1 MNEMEALM
9 MTKVDVVRA
18 EMVKAMKAG
27 DKERKNALSMLL
39 SALKNAT
46 IDKRS
51 DLTEEEADVIVR
63 KEIKQTQET
72 LDTTPSDRT
81 DIIEECRLRI
91 AVYEEFVPKMM
102 EADAIEAVI
111 KETLT
116 ELGIEAPTAKDKI
129 MKVLMPKV
137 KGKADGKLVNQ
148 LLSGMFV

>member
-1 MNEMEALM
+1 
-9 MTKVDVVRA
+9 MTKVDIVRA

-27 DKERKNALSMLL
+27 EKERKNALSMLL

-51 DLTEEEADVIVR
+51 DLTEEEADVVIR

-72 LDTTPSDRT
+72 LDTTPADRT
-81 DIIEECRLRI
+81 DIIDECRFRI

-102 EADAIEAVI
+102 DEEAIEAVI
-111 KETLT
+111 RETLA
-116 ELGIEAPTAKDKI
+116 ELGIESPTVRDKGKI

-148 LLSGMFV
+148 LLSGMFA